1 LEYKNTLFFLLSII
15 LTQKPPQLFIIFTK
29 LEFHNLTYLLNPKR
43 LQFLAKS
50 EKIQTTLY
58 QIYKHQKVTKVTAIR
73 NIINCHFNL
82 FINNNKYLNTR

>member
-1 LEYKNTLFFLLSII
+1 M
-15 LTQKPPQLFIIFTK
+15 FTK
-29 LEFHNLTYLLNPKR
+29 LEFHNLTYSLNQKR

-50 EKIQTTLY
+50 NKTQTTLY
-58 QIYKHQKVTKVTAIR
+58 QIHKHQKVTKVTAIR

>member
-1 LEYKNTLFFLLSII
+1 MEYKNTLFFLLSII

-29 LEFHNLTYLLNPKR
+29 LEFHNLTYPLNQKR

-50 EKIQTTLY
+50 NKTQTALY
-58 QIYKHQKVTKVTAIR
+58 HIYKHQKVTKVTAIR
-73 NIINCHFNL
+73 NIINCHFYL